1 MAGGVLPRCVERAAV
16 LATVK
21 ARPGVSSAWVEIG
34 ATAGLDGVCA
44 QRRLSF
50 AVEAEE
56 CSRCGSN
63 IRMA

>member
-1 MAGGVLPRCVERAAV
+1 MPRCIERAAV
-16 LATVK
+16 LAAVK
-21 ARPGVSSAWVEIG
+21 AQPIDCSEWAKCGV
-34 ATAGLDGVCA
+34 TTDLDGVCA
-44 QRRLSF
+44 QRLLGF

>member
-1 MAGGVLPRCVERAAV
+1 MPRCVEHAAV
-16 LATVK
+16 LVAVK
-21 ARPGVSSAWVEIG
+21 AQPIDFSVWGECG
-34 ATAGLDGVCA
+34 ATADLDGVCA
-44 QRRLSF
+44 QRLLGF